1 MEAPI
6 FGICHFESTS
16 TNFNEIQMI
25 YFIVEGRISLGGDS
39 NTQNGE
45 SKGRRK
51 AHREGENRPKKFKI
65 GGKPTPNRGATFHMW
80 VKNRH

>member
-45 SKGRRK
+45 SKGRRQ

-65 GGKPTPNRGATFHMW
+65 GGKPTPNRGATFHM
-80 VKNRH
+80 